1 MPPVIRRATVDDA
14 AVVVEFNRLLA
25 LESEGKTLDA
35 TLLVPGVRAG
45 LEDPHKSWYFLAEED
60 GQVLGQLALTFEWS
74 DWRNGWFWW
83 VQSVY
88 VRPEARRR
96 GVFRALYE
104 HVERLARADPLVIG
118 LRIFVAHENHRA
130 RQTYE
135 QVGMRSA
142 GYTVLEKYPL

>member
-25 LESEGKTLDA
+25 HESEGRELDSA
-35 TLLVPGVRAG
+35 LLVPGVRAA
-45 LEDPHKSWYFLAEED
+45 LEDPHKSQYFLAEE
-60 GQVLGQLALTFEWS
+60 GGRVVGQLALTFEWS

-96 GVFRALYE
+96 GVFRTLSE
-104 HVERLARADPLVIG
+104 HVERLAREDPQVIG
-118 LRIFVAHENHRA
+118 LRIFVAHANHVAQR
-130 RQTYE
+130 TYE
-135 QVGMRSA
+135 DMGMRPA
-142 GYTVLEKYPL
+142 GYLVLEKYPL